1 MVSTRSTLF
10 LTSLVGDRGGS
21 LDKECLEDAECGPG
35 PGSKGSLLRLI
46 LLRERGCVSGSLSW
60 KLPSSCGIGLSGMSG
75 VAGGE
80 YCDGF
85 DGLKNDADG

>member
-1 MVSTRSTLF
+1 MEF
-10 LTSLVGDRGGS
+10 
-21 LDKECLEDAECGPG
+21 LEDAECGPG

-46 LLRERGCVSGSLSW
+46 VFRVTNCVSGSLSCI
-60 KLPSSCGIGLSGMSG
+60 LPSSCGNGLRGMSG

-80 YCDGF
+80 YCDGL

>member
-10 LTSLVGDRGGS
+10 LISLVGDNGGS
-21 LDKECLEDAECGPG
+21 LSIECLEDAECGPG
-35 PGSKGSLLRLI
+35 PGSKGSLLCLT
-46 LLRERGCVSGSLSW
+46 LLREENCVSGSLSW
-60 KLPSSCGIGLSGMSG
+60 TLPSSCGNGPRGMSG
-75 VAGGE
+75 VPGGE